1 MKEKIHSLIAYV
13 MAVTSGF
20 FGSIDLNKLSIL
32 IAIAATIITTVINWY
47 YKRKTYEL
55 KADEAERTDE

>member
-1 MKEKIHSLIAYV
+1 MKEKLHSLIAYFV
-13 MAVTSGF
+13 AVVSGF

-32 IAIAATIITTVINWY
+32 IAIAATIITTAINWY

-55 KADEAERTDE
+55 RAEEAERQDE